1 MLRWHVAQAMARM
14 VDISSHGKE
23 HCTQRLNW
31 TPALVLIS
39 TLS

>member
-1 MLRWHVAQAMARM
+1 MLRWHVAQAMAGM